1 MIPEPAGDI
10 PATQRV
16 PQFRLRTLF
25 LLIAVLAVLFAVM
38 GTIGPIASAALLLFL
53 CMAGLHVA
61 GNALG
66 TTLRDDSS
74 ARFRWQNAT
83 AIESESKPAAN
94 RSTMTAPRLS
104 EHTPLGWIR
113 YAIFFIGALVGGA
126 LGGLAFGQLT
136 NSPAQLAVGVLSFAV
151 LGAFFGFLGG
161 SFLAILLR
169 AWNQAARE
177 PLKADIEAG

>member
-1 MIPEPAGDI
+1 MIQEPAGDI

-53 CMAGLHVA
+53 CMVGLHVA

-113 YAIFFIGALVGGA
+113 YAIFFIGALVGGGA
-126 LGGLAFGQLT
+126 RRSGVRTIDQLPRSTSGGRAVVCGPGRFLRLPGRQL
-136 NSPAQLAVGVLSFAV
+136 PGD
-151 LGAFFGFLGG
+151 
-161 SFLAILLR
+161 I
-169 AWNQAARE
+169 AARLE
-177 PLKADIEAG
+177 PGCSRTA